1 MKCVLLAIG
10 PSRLLLGQV
19 LDRPFLQHTVEQLIA
34 RGVRSI
40 RILLPQSDRE
50 ISRLLGDGSRWGID
64 IEYTTTGGEPG
75 WQDISSISEANGN
88 DLILA
93 GRADCLPFFPGFC
106 GSDEGHE
113 EAGPAIYFEEDGL
126 RSRWNG
132 WVLLPG
138 TDCAAFARGLTAGND
153 WREAL
158 RSEGVRA
165 RKVFLSRQGLSCA
178 SEKDLLGSN
187 RAALDGSFPNLFF
200 NGRQVQPGV
209 WMARAARIPD
219 SVTIH
224 APCYIGEESWIEGG
238 CTLGP
243 HAVIGP
249 RCLISR
255 GTAITRSILTESTFL
270 GPELEVAD
278 SLVNR
283 TRVHN
288 VRLGAEI
295 EIEERH
301 VACDLSEKSSRPW
314 WPF

>member
-1 MKCVLLAIG
+1 MRCILLAVG
-10 PSRLLLGQV
+10 PTRLLLGQV
-19 LDRPFLQHTVEQLIA
+19 LDRPFLQHVVEQLIA
-34 RGVRSI
+34 RGVRSM
-40 RILLPQSDRE
+40 RTLLPQGDRE
-50 ISRLLGDGSRWGID
+50 LSGLLGDGSRWGID
-64 IEYTTTGGEPG
+64 IEYTRIAGEPG
-75 WQDISSISEANGN
+75 WQDISSIPEANQRE
-88 DLILA
+88 LILV
-93 GRADCLPFFPGFC
+93 GRADCLPFFPSFC
-106 GSDEGHE
+106 SEEG
-113 EAGPAIYFEEDGL
+113 ADVAPTIYFEEEGL
-126 RSRWNG
+126 RSRWSG

-138 TDCAAFARGLTAGND
+138 IDFAAFARGLSAGND
-153 WREAL
+153 WREIL
-158 RSEGVRA
+158 RQEGVRA
-165 RKVFLSRQGLSCA
+165 RKVFLARQGLSCT
-178 SEKDLLGSN
+178 SEKELLRSN

-209 WMARAARIPD
+209 WMARAAKIPD

-224 APCYIGEESWIEGG
+224 APCYIGEESWIEAD

-249 RCLISR
+249 NCLVSR
-255 GTAITRSILTESTFL
+255 GTVITRSILTESTFL
-270 GPELEVAD
+270 GPGLEVAD

-301 VACDLSEKSSRPW
+301 VACDLSDKSSRPW